1 MSAASTVLSIVEL
14 LQQIL
19 SELPPLDIVR
29 CQRVD
34 STWKKLITGSPLLQ
48 YKAWLCNDYPDPT
61 HHVRADDLIPEYME
75 GEGIEDTDLALSE
88 LKALEAERFNYNIS
102 KHLNP
107 IIVSTIMQRAPDL
120 PRSWFDPLQDM
131 EKDGFGGYLNF
142 YPVLLRDLRRWYK
155 KNRAT
160 EHIWGNMSLYR
171 PDARKIRWEMPM
183 TGDAGIP
190 LRMEAVRTED
200 PDAEHYS
207 SDFFGND
214 VLVNKSSGEPLVLK
228 LKDLIGRLDAVWDR
242 WIDSEREEHYCSH
255 DGGVCDLDQG
265 IPGESCSYAD
275 NEEDGEE
282 EEDKDDEDVEEEDE
296 EEEETT
302 IGPRMTMEEHIERA
316 MIAASRFD

>member
-1 MSAASTVLSIVEL
+1 MSAASAVFSIVEL

-48 YKAWLCNDYPDPT
+48 YKAWLRNDYPDLA
-61 HHVRADDLIPEYME
+61 HRVRADDLIPEYME
-75 GEGIEDTDLALSE
+75 GEGIEDTDLALPE
-88 LKALEAERFNYNIS
+88 LKALETKRFNYNIS

-107 IIVSTIMQRAPDL
+107 IIVSTIMQRSPDM
-120 PRSWFDPLQDM
+120 PRYWFDPLQDM
-131 EKDGFGGYLNF
+131 EKDGFGGYFNF
-142 YPVLLRDLRRWYK
+142 YPVLLCDLRRWYK

-160 EHIWGNMSLYR
+160 EHLWGNMSLYR

-200 PDAEHYS
+200 PEPYS

-214 VLVNKSSGEPLVLK
+214 VQVNRKSGEPLVLR
-228 LKDLIGRLDAVWDR
+228 LSDLMGRLDDAWHR
-242 WIDSEREEHYCSH
+242 WIDSEQEEHYCSH
-255 DGGVCDLDQG
+255 DGGVCDLNQG
-265 IPGESCSYAD
+265 IPGESCLDSAD
-275 NEEDGEE
+275 DEDGEE
-282 EEDKDDEDVEEEDE
+282 EEDENDEDGEEEDE
-296 EEEETT
+296 EEEEVT
-302 IGPRMTMEEHIERA
+302 IGTKMTMEEHIEKA
-316 MIAASRFD
+316 MFTASRFE